1 MGFRSPISNS
11 YFQVAVMKG
20 TVFPNW
26 SEVNKTLVCRGK
38 KLGWGERKW
47 WAEEIRVVQAD
58 RKTLSKLIDP
68 EVW

>member
-1 MGFRSPISNS
+1 
-11 YFQVAVMKG
+11 MKG
-20 TVFPNW
+20 TVFSNR
-26 SEVNKTLVCRGK
+26 SEVNKTLGCRGQ

-47 WAEEIRVVQAD
+47 WEEEIRVVQAD